1 VKCHNTISVDF
12 IQGLLLR
19 ISKLLMHCV
28 SFNGDLLSS
37 HTVFLHIV
45 KCHGQGET
53 YLSLRVI

>member
-28 SFNGDLLSS
+28 CFNGDLPPIQSFFTLSNAMAKEK
-37 HTVFLHIV
+37 HTCL
-45 KCHGQGET
+45 
-53 YLSLRVI
+53 